1 MTESSYAVKIGE
13 RIPRHVAIIMD
24 GNGRWAKARGKI
36 RIFGHHAGVSSVR
49 SSVQRAAELGVK
61 VLTLFAFS
69 SENWNRPEA
78 EVSGLMKLFGIA
90 IRKELPSLM
99 KNGIKVRF
107 IGDLSRFDRSL
118 RQMLERAMEETR
130 DNGALLLNIAVNY
143 GGRWDIVNAARDFAR
158 DCAEGRADTTSLS
171 EDSFSRYLSTGEYS
185 DVDLLI
191 RTGGDFRISNFL
203 IWQLAYAEIYVTKT
217 LWPDFGPEE
226 FDRAVE
232 WFGTRE
238 RRFGMTGDQVRK
250 IESEK
255 TAAETGLP
263 ADGPLPESGQPS

>member
-1 MTESSYAVKIGE
+1 
-13 RIPRHVAIIMD
+13 
-24 GNGRWAKARGKI
+24 
-36 RIFGHHAGVSSVR
+36 
-49 SSVQRAAELGVK
+49 
-61 VLTLFAFS
+61 
-69 SENWNRPEA
+69 
-78 EVSGLMKLFGIA
+78 MKLFGIA

-99 KNGIKVRF
+99 KNGIRVRF

-143 GGRWDIVNAARDFAR
+143 GGRWDIVNAARLFAR
-158 DCAEGRADTTSLS
+158 DCAEGRSDSSSLS
-171 EDSFSRYLSTGEYS
+171 EEAFSRYLSTGEYS

-203 IWQLAYAEIYVTKT
+203 IWQLAYAEIFVTKT

-226 FDRAVE
+226 FDRAVA

-238 RRFGMTGDQVRK
+238 RRFGMTGDQVRQ

-255 TAAETGLP
+255 
-263 ADGPLPESGQPS
+263 SGQGKASDDESSSPE

>member
-1 MTESSYAVKIGE
+1 MTESSYALKIGE

-36 RIFGHHAGVSSVR
+36 RIFGHHAGVGSVR

-78 EVSGLMKLFGIA
+78 EVSGLMKLFGLA

-99 KNGIKVRF
+99 KNDIKVRF
-107 IGDLSRFDRSL
+107 IGDLSRFSRSL

-130 DNGALLLNIAVNY
+130 DNGSLLLNIAVNY
-143 GGRWDIVNAARDFAR
+143 GGRWDIVNAAREFAR
-158 DCAEGRADTTSLS
+158 DCAEGRADTSSLS
-171 EDSFSRYLSTGEYS
+171 EESFSRYLSTGEYS

-203 IWQLAYAEIYVTKT
+203 IWH
-217 LWPDFGPEE
+217 GPEE
-226 FDRAVE
+226 FDRAVG

-238 RRFGMTGDQVRK
+238 RRFGMTGDQVRQ

-255 TAAETGLP
+255 SGPGSDAAGKNP
-263 ADGPLPESGQPS
+263 SAESGQPV

>member
-1 MTESSYAVKIGE
+1 MTESSYALKIGE

-36 RIFGHHAGVSSVR
+36 RIFGHHAGVGSVR

-78 EVSGLMKLFGIA
+78 EVSGLMKLFGLA

-107 IGDLSRFDRSL
+107 IGDLSRFSRSL

-130 DNGALLLNIAVNY
+130 DNGSLLLNIAVNY
-143 GGRWDIVNAARDFAR
+143 GGRRDIVNA
-158 DCAEGRADTTSLS
+158 SLS
-171 EDSFSRYLSTGEYS
+171 EESFSRYLSTGEYS

-203 IWQLAYAEIYVTKT
+203 IWQLAYAEIYVTKV

-226 FDRAVE
+226 FDRAVG

-238 RRFGMTGDQVRK
+238 RRFGMTGDQVRQ

-255 TAAETGLP
+255 SGPGSDAAGKNP
-263 ADGPLPESGQPS
+263 SAESGQPV

>member
-1 MTESSYAVKIGE
+1 MTESSYALKIGE

-36 RIFGHHAGVSSVR
+36 RIFGHHAGVGAVR

-99 KNGIKVRF
+99 KNGIRVRF

-143 GGRWDIVNAARDFAR
+143 GGRWDIVNAARLFAQTAQR
-158 DCAEGRADTTSLS
+158 GALTPHRSARRRSPATS
-171 EDSFSRYLSTGEYS
+171 RPVSTRT
-185 DVDLLI
+185 LI
-191 RTGGDFRISNFL
+191 SSSGPAATSASAISSSGSL
-203 IWQLAYAEIYVTKT
+203 PT
-217 LWPDFGPEE
+217 L
-226 FDRAVE
+226 R
-232 WFGTRE
+232 
-238 RRFGMTGDQVRK
+238 
-250 IESEK
+250 S
-255 TAAETGLP
+255 
-263 ADGPLPESGQPS
+263 S